1 MLNEKLAY
9 EELKKQYHYV
19 LMKSDKQK
27 YMPIK
32 EVFVIGKINGVATI
46 TGTHMEGT
54 TLNGL
59 KVKKHIIVDDEES
72 KTHED
77 VFLYDAIGKLID
89 EHHNDNFTPFRCGLM
104 TCIAIEEA
112 CKLLKLP
119 CEKLSVGFI
128 GNGNINQHNAKTIQ
142 SIFGLGRCVIHGS
155 ANNRGKNKDKFPKA
169 EIDYNCELLNECDVI
184 ISCTSGCDGKD
195 MIDIKQLTKPRIFIA
210 LDGGYTLD
218 ESFRREC
225 DCFSDYIDQQEEYYE
240 EEFPFDENK
249 YKLKQLCRDTVLGK
263 SRICVQLFGIGF
275 ADAVIAEAMYN
286 GKKE

>member
-32 EVFVIGKINGVATI
+32 EVLATEKVNGVATI
-46 TGTHMEGT
+46 TDTHMEGT

-128 GNGNINQHNAKTIQ
+128 GNGNINQHNAKTVQ

-169 EIDYNCELLNECDVI
+169 EIDHNCELLNECDVI